1 MPGFLCRLLSVAALA
16 AVAPHAPAQT
26 ETYPSR
32 TIRLIVPYSAGSGVD
47 VLARTYGHALQKE
60 LNATTVVDNRE
71 GATGII
77 GSQAVARAAPDGYTI
92 MVNASPPFS
101 VAPLSQKPVPYDV
114 LTAFTPIAR
123 VGSVPLVMITA
134 AESPVKSFAQL
145 REQAHARPAEAS
157 YASTGNG
164 SPGQLYM
171 ELVKSTIDMR
181 LTEIPYKSS
190 AQALT
195 DVVAGHILASLVSL
209 PAAEPLIEQGRLRV
223 LAVGSRD
230 RLKRYPDAPTLAE
243 ALKSPGLEASVWY
256 GFLAPANVP
265 ADRVELLYKA
275 VAKVFGSEE
284 VRSSLNT
291 LGIVPELQA
300 PAEFAASL
308 RRDTVEARRMLALV
322 EKNKAR

>member
-1 MPGFLCRLLSVAALA
+1 MPGLLCRLLSVAALA
-16 AVAPHAPAQT
+16 AVTSHAPAQT
-26 ETYPSR
+26 DAYPSR
-32 TIRLIVPYSAGSGVD
+32 PIRVIVPYSAGSGVD
-47 VLARTYGHALQKE
+47 VLARTYGQALQKE
-60 LNATTVVDNRE
+60 LNTPAVIDNRE

-92 MVNASPPFS
+92 MVNASPPFA
-101 VAPLSQKPVPYDV
+101 VAPLSQKSPPYDV

-134 AESPVKSFAQL
+134 TGSPVKSFAQL
-145 REQAHARPAEAS
+145 RDQAHASPAAAT

-171 ELVKSTIDMR
+171 ELVKSAVDMR
-181 LTEIPYKSS
+181 LTEVPYKSS

-230 RLKRYPDAPTLAE
+230 RLKRYPEAPTLAE

-256 GFLAPANVP
+256 GFLAPANLP
-265 ADRVELLYKA
+265 AERVEVLYKA

-284 VRSSLNT
+284 VKSGLNT
-291 LGIVPELQA
+291 LGIVPDLQP

-308 RRDTVEARRMLALV
+308 RRDTTEARRMLALV
-322 EKNKAR
+322 EKNKAK